1 MRKPFSAK
9 YIYDPNWDRRGK
21 PVPVRGS
28 HSQEN
33 RGRISAVVFR
43 EACRRLWARDEW
55 IAAITPDVL
64 MWIALP
70 LTETAPTCADDRD
83 RTKLG
88 CGAPADSRGQLGR
101 ERALDLGQPAGAE
114 MGIRS

>member
-1 MRKPFSAK
+1 M
-9 YIYDPNWDRRGK
+9 YVPNWDRRGK

-28 HSQEN
+28 HPQEN
-33 RGRISAVVFR
+33 RGRISGVIFR
-43 EACRRLWARDEW
+43 GAGDCGARDEW
-55 IAAITPDVL
+55 IAAHLTLDVL

-70 LTETAPTCADDRD
+70 RTETARTWADDRD